1 MFSLHTNILP
11 VKPCLH
17 VVSPI
22 TSQVEIG
29 ENPAWI
35 RWFVNLADK
44 DGLTALHHAANRTTF
59 FEPPTKIKKEHKFN
73 EQMEIQFQAI
83 TGMASA
89 SPFCMRR
96 ANFMCMSPVA
106 ILFLPSYEAFDEVRR

>member
-1 MFSLHTNILP
+1 MSS
-11 VKPCLH
+11 
-17 VVSPI
+17 SPA
-22 TSQVEIG
+22 TPQVEMG

-59 FEPPTKIKKEHKFN
+59 FEPPTKIKKENTFN

-83 TGMASA
+83 TGMASV
-89 SPFCMRR
+89 SPLRMRR
-96 ANFMCMSPVA
+96 V
-106 ILFLPSYEAFDEVRR
+106 IFL